1 MALER
6 RALGRRVLIVGEADP
21 EGCRRLLAA
30 GARRIF
36 VVGGGVEAGPGI
48 EIHPPAPSLPLR
60 DRSVDLVLLR
70 SSIAEVVAGEV
81 GPRIAEAARVLR
93 AGGLLAV
100 ASDDGGEE
108 GRRLLEGALRS
119 SFAALRWLSLAPWR
133 GLTIAPLGG
142 APRRAVLADEL
153 GAGPPTSREVLVLA
167 AAEAIDDDE
176 CVLVAL
182 PEADAAE
189 ISGDDPRTR
198 ALALSIARREAE
210 IAALER
216 TLSER
221 QGSIEQAKLDLEAEG
236 ERLQRARAD
245 VEAATAAR
253 EAALVERESALGG
266 REEALVRVEG
276 AVEERS
282 AALDGARDEI
292 RSREEALTSEASEL
306 RGREEAISG
315 REATLAVEDERLR
328 GLDAELLLRAEALA
342 AR

>member
-1 MALER
+1 MQYDGRVSAGPLHALPAYVALER

-133 GLTIAPLGG
+133 GLTIAPLGARRG
-142 APRRAVLADEL
+142 GRYSPTSSARGRRRA
-153 GAGPPTSREVLVLA
+153 
-167 AAEAIDDDE
+167 
-176 CVLVAL
+176 
-182 PEADAAE
+182 
-189 ISGDDPRTR
+189 
-198 ALALSIARREAE
+198 ARS
-210 IAALER
+210 LF
-216 TLSER
+216 
-221 QGSIEQAKLDLEAEG
+221 
-236 ERLQRARAD
+236 
-245 VEAATAAR
+245 
-253 EAALVERESALGG
+253 
-266 REEALVRVEG
+266 
-276 AVEERS
+276 
-282 AALDGARDEI
+282 
-292 RSREEALTSEASEL
+292 
-306 RGREEAISG
+306 
-315 REATLAVEDERLR
+315 
-328 GLDAELLLRAEALA
+328 
-342 AR
+342 